1 MKAALIIPCRN
12 EEACIADVV
21 QEARL
26 HFQGP
31 IIVVDNGSTD
41 HTAEAARE
49 AGAIV
54 VSEPAAGYGR
64 ACMAGVAAAPTDAEA
79 FVFMDGDGSDCPE
92 DIPALLRELEAGA
105 DLALGIRRGAKVES
119 GSIAPAARSG
129 NWLSGSLIGLAFG
142 RRIPDLSPLKAIRVD
157 ALRSLLVRE
166 QTYGWTVELLA
177 RAAAGN
183 LRIAEVETGYR
194 KRAAGRSKVSGTVG
208 GSIRA
213 GYRILAVLGRVIISE
228 VSSPRIA
235 AGIGLLAGLCALA
248 AYSGWLL
255 AQAPSSRDV
264 LVSTLLLGWPVLL
277 IAALVAVGTAATVGR
292 LRGMS

>member
-12 EEACIADVV
+12 EDACIAAVV
-21 QEARL
+21 KETRV

-41 HTAEAARE
+41 GTAEVARD

-54 VSEPAAGYGR
+54 VSEPAPGYGR
-64 ACMAGVAAAPTDAEA
+64 ACMAGVPAAPAETEA

-92 DIPALLRELEAGA
+92 DIPALLRELESGA
-105 DLALGIRRGAKVES
+105 SLALGIRRGTGVEP
-119 GSIAPAARSG
+119 GSIAPAARFG
-129 NWLSGSLIGLAFG
+129 NWLSGGLIGLSFG
-142 RRIPDLSPLKAIRVD
+142 RQVPDLSPLKAVRAD
-157 ALRSLLVRE
+157 ALRTLNLRE

-177 RAAAGN
+177 RAAAKH

-194 KRAAGRSKVSGTVG
+194 KRAGGESKVSGTLR
-208 GSIRA
+208 GSLRA
-213 GYRILAVLGRVIISE
+213 GTRILAVLGRVIISE

-235 AGIGLLAGLCALA
+235 AGIGMLAGLCALA

-277 IAALVAVGTAATVGR
+277 IAAVTTAGAAAAISRVGGAE
-292 LRGMS
+292 